1 MGLKENQYYDRD
13 TAYSVAYRQK
23 KNINTKKQ
31 TEIDLKIRSLFL
43 RSHFH

>member
-13 TAYSVAYRQK
+13 LTAYSVVYRQK

-31 TEIDLKIRSLFL
+31 TEIDLKIRLPRLFL
-43 RSHFH
+43 SR